1 MVKLPSP
8 RPLSIKIIAITYIVG
23 SLASIFSPQSPVVFF
38 GIYTSGWLALCQN
51 LLYGLVGFYVGFGLW
66 RLREIARRVSIG
78 WTLWGLPNMVLALVI
93 PSTRVKLAEE
103 MGSQGVFDPSAT
115 ILIAIV
121 SYIGMSILLGIQLW
135 FLIKRK
141 QAFVKP
147 ATV

>member
-1 MVKLPSP
+1 
-8 RPLSIKIIAITYIVG
+8 
-23 SLASIFSPQSPVVFF
+23 
-38 GIYTSGWLALCQN
+38 
-51 LLYGLVGFYVGFGLW
+51 
-66 RLREIARRVSIG
+66 
-78 WTLWGLPNMVLALVI
+78 MVLALVI